1 MIRKAASKFLI
12 LAAVTLA
19 SGAVAVNC
27 SKKSDKDDIGSVG
40 LALVLPGGGIVNTV
54 TYSINTTP
62 PITGTIDVSAA
73 GTTTATALVS
83 GLAPG
88 SYIVTM
94 NAMGTNPTQTCM
106 GSAPFTVLAGQ
117 TAIGD
122 GHPAVQPD
130 PPERLGRDQR
140 PVRPVPLHHVASRR
154 PRSRASWAAR
164 RSTSA
169 PSCPSSTRAT
179 PSRTTGRPTRRG
191 SARSVRRVPARP
203 SPARRQAGPSF
214 RSRCLTASAA
224 TA

>member
-40 LALVLPGGGIVNTV
+40 LALVLPGGAIVNTV

-88 SYIVTM
+88 LYIVTM
-94 NAMGTNPTQTCM
+94 NAMGTNPTQNCM

-117 TAIGD
+117 TASAMVILQCSQTHPNGSVAINGRLDQCPFITSVSATALQGIVGGPAINIG
-122 GHPAVQPD
+122 AVD
-130 PPERLGRDQR
+130 PSP
-140 PVRPVPLHHVASRR
+140 
-154 PRSRASWAAR
+154 
-164 RSTSA
+164 
-169 PSCPSSTRAT
+169 TRAT
-179 PSRTTGRPTRRG
+179 PSRTTGRPPRRG

-203 SPARRQAGPSF
+203 SRARRQAGPSF
-214 RSRCLTASAA
+214 RSRFLTASAA